1 MLGRIIVRGG
11 LALLLL
17 CTLSATPAEQPQTH
31 PESDTKIRS
40 LESQLA
46 AERAHNQELTDRVTK
61 MSRELADLR
70 NQLATARAAAIVCK
84 PVQPGRQVPEGWT
97 LRQFNGIP
105 YYLVPLDAHGEHV
118 VPAAH

>member
-1 MLGRIIVRGG
+1 MLGRMVVRGG

-17 CTLSATPAEQPQTH
+17 GALSAAPAEQPQTH
-31 PESDTKIRS
+31 PDSEATIRS

-46 AERAHNQELTDRVTK
+46 TERAHNQELTDRVIK
-61 MSRELADLR
+61 MSREMADLR
-70 NQLATARAAAIVCK
+70 KQLEAARAAATLRV

-97 LRQFNGIP
+97 LRQFNGMT

-118 VPAAH
+118 TPAAH